1 MLVLM
6 LMSMLASV
14 AMDFFVLSF
23 ALRCAH
29 AYVTELGPDFSM
41 NSYVKCNVSLGE

>member
-14 AMDFFVLSF
+14 DFFVLSF

-29 AYVTELGPDFSM
+29 AYVNELGPGFSM
-41 NSYVKCNVSLGE
+41 NSCVKCNVSLGE